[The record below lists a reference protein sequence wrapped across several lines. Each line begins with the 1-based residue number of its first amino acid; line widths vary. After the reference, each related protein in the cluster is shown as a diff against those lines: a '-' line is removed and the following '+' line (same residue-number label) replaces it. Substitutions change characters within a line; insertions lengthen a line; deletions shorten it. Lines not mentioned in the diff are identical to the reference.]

1 MKKLSEV
8 KAICGYIVINKNY
21 NYGYTARC
29 EFINV
34 EFKDGSNEEL
44 TQTGRAHVCSGG
56 NYDKV
61 EHAIHTALSK
71 IVSLPFSGG
80 FHMWDH
86 TQSGPDF
93 YGRRWFEFRNLEDY
107 QVSPTIEV
115 F

>member
-34 EFKDGSNEEL
+34 EFKGGSNEEL
-44 TQTGRAHVCSGG
+44 TQVGRAHVCSGG

-61 EHAIHTALSK
+61 EHAIHTTLSK
-71 IVSLPFSGG
+71 LVKLPFSGG
-80 FHMWDH
+80 FHMLDH
-86 TQSGPDF
+86 KSGSDF
-93 YGRRWFEFRNLEDY
+93 YGRRWFEVKHIDDY
-107 QVSPTIEV
+107 TLSPTIEI